1 MSVAIRKLAN
11 SIEPDEII
19 CSMLETKTKT
29 IANNYDEFFNKL
41 QYVDMTPDD
50 YCRYSEEP
58 LMKEEEKEVKP
69 QEELLDTEP
78 KEDENDKIQ
87 KRIVLYKKLV
97 AILVTIAG
105 ILIIIALLALTV
117 LR

>member
-1 MSVAIRKLAN
+1 
-11 SIEPDEII
+11 
-19 CSMLETKTKT
+19 
-29 IANNYDEFFNKL
+29 
-41 QYVDMTPDD
+41 MTPDD

-58 LMKEEEKEVKP
+58 LMQEEEKAVKP
-69 QEELLDTEP
+69 QEELLDMEP

-87 KRIVLYKKLV
+87 KRIVFYKKLV

-105 ILIIIALLALTV
+105 ILILMSVLALTV

>member
-1 MSVAIRKLAN
+1 
-11 SIEPDEII
+11 
-19 CSMLETKTKT
+19 
-29 IANNYDEFFNKL
+29 
-41 QYVDMTPDD
+41 MTPDD

-58 LMKEEEKEVKP
+58 LMKEEEKLVQP

-78 KEDENDKIQ
+78 KEDENYKIQ

-105 ILIIIALLALTV
+105 ILIIMALLALTV

>member
-1 MSVAIRKLAN
+1 
-11 SIEPDEII
+11 
-19 CSMLETKTKT
+19 
-29 IANNYDEFFNKL
+29 
-41 QYVDMTPDD
+41 
-50 YCRYSEEP
+50 
-58 LMKEEEKEVKP
+58 MKEEEKLVQP
-69 QEELLDTEP
+69 QELLDTEP

-105 ILIIIALLALTV
+105 ILIIMALLALTV

>member
-1 MSVAIRKLAN
+1 MKNFLKSTVLSLASNSLLESLVFAERAAKKMAAEWAAEGLVENADRK
-11 SIEPDEII
+11 
-19 CSMLETKTKT
+19 ET
-29 IANNYDEFFNKL
+29 A
-41 QYVDMTPDD
+41 
-50 YCRYSEEP
+50 
-58 LMKEEEKEVKP
+58 
-69 QEELLDTEP
+69 TEP

-105 ILIIIALLALTV
+105 ILIIMALLALTV

>member
-1 MSVAIRKLAN
+1 
-11 SIEPDEII
+11 
-19 CSMLETKTKT
+19 
-29 IANNYDEFFNKL
+29 
-41 QYVDMTPDD
+41 MTPDD

-58 LMKEEEKEVKP
+58 LMQEEEKAVKP
-69 QEELLDTEP
+69 QEELLDMEP

-87 KRIVLYKKLV
+87 KRIVFYKKLV

-105 ILIIIALLALTV
+105 ILILMALLALTV

>member
-1 MSVAIRKLAN
+1 
-11 SIEPDEII
+11 
-19 CSMLETKTKT
+19 
-29 IANNYDEFFNKL
+29 
-41 QYVDMTPDD
+41 MTPDD
-50 YCRYSEEP
+50 YCHYSEEP

-105 ILIIIALLALTV
+105 ILIIMALLALTV